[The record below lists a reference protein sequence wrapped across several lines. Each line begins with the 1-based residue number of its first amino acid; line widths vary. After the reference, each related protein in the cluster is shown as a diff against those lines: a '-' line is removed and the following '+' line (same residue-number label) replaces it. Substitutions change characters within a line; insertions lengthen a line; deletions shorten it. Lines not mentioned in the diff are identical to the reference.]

1 MGLDGNAME
10 VAIMTSMSSTTPSLC
25 LLGGFS
31 LVVGDR
37 SVALGSSGRR
47 VLAYLALSGKPVTRS
62 RLARSLWPEQA
73 DDRARANL
81 RSAIWRMPSE
91 GRRMVLED
99 GTLLSL
105 RSQTTI
111 DVNELIA
118 QCHALLESTSQ
129 LNWQSARRVQEGLLA
144 GLLPDWEDEWVLVE
158 RERLRQLH
166 LHALEAVATR
176 LLAVGKVAEAV
187 HASTAALSAEPLRE
201 SAARLLVSAHMAAG
215 NSAEARRV
223 YERYRC
229 DLLRE
234 LGIQPSPRLHELVYA
249 QAPLTLS

>member
-1 MGLDGNAME
+1 
-10 VAIMTSMSSTTPSLC
+10 MTGISAASPNLC

-37 SVALGSSGRR
+37 SIALGSSGRR

-62 RLARSLWPEQA
+62 RLARSLWPGQA

-91 GRRMVLED
+91 GRGMVLED
-99 GTLLSL
+99 GTFLSL
-105 RSQTTI
+105 HSQTSI
-111 DVNELIA
+111 DVSELVA
-118 QCHALLESTSQ
+118 QCQSLLESTSA
-129 LNWQSARRVQEGLLA
+129 LNWQSARRVQEGLVA

-166 LHALEAVATR
+166 LHALEAVAAR
-176 LLAVGKVAEAV
+176 LLSAGKVAEAV
-187 HASTAALSAEPLRE
+187 HASAAALSAEPLRE
-201 SAARLLVSAHMAAG
+201 SAARLLVSAHLAAG
-215 NSAEARRV
+215 NTAEATRV
-223 YERYRC
+223 YERHRA

-234 LGIQPSPRLHELVYA
+234 LGIQPSSHLRELICAKV
-249 QAPLTLS
+249 PMTLS